1 MKRIIVTILAVLVFI
16 NIFAGSVQL
25 NGRVEFNYTIN
36 PDFKFG
42 VSNWFPG
49 DNAAYLVVTSGGAVL
64 VVDVKYAAPDITN
77 MYVNELFMPW
87 RVNNNLTVF
96 FGYRNVADYDS
107 FMGSG
112 GSFKWNYNGTGILW
126 YKSMVSFIYSFSGF
140 MIDAGTNFG
149 NPANFGILLKTN
161 NFYPLG
167 VTLNATGK
175 FDLTSGMVGARL
187 SYPVRPFTLYFAGGY
202 DYANAKL
209 KGLLLGLV
217 GEVAG
222 IGIST
227 EVDLTNILTDVMNVS
242 LAADV
247 NYKMSNY
254 KIGVSGNY
262 NFKTIDFVVEPYV
275 STKLGNADGRLL
287 ARFEDDGYK
296 YLRLTVG
303 FNF

>member
-1 MKRIIVTILAVLVFI
+1 MKKTFTLFLMVSIFI
-16 NIFAGSVQL
+16 PIFAGSVQL
-25 NGRVEFNYTIN
+25 NGRVEFNYTIDPN
-36 PDFKFG
+36 FTLG
-42 VSNWFPG
+42 TSNWFPG

-64 VVDVKYAAPDITN
+64 VVDVKYTAPNISG
-77 MYVNELFMPW
+77 MYLNELFMPW
-87 RVNNNLTVF
+87 KVNNNMTVF
-96 FGYRNVADYDS
+96 FGYRNIADYES
-107 FMGSG
+107 FMGNG

-126 YKSMVSFIYSFSGF
+126 YKSMVSFIYSFGGF

-149 NPANFGILLKTN
+149 NPADFGILLKTN

-202 DYANAKL
+202 DYANNNV
-209 KGLLLGLV
+209 KGLLVGLV
-217 GEVAG
+217 GEVAETR
-222 IGIST
+222 IST

-262 NFKTIDFVVEPYV
+262 NIKTIDFVVEPYV

>member
-1 MKRIIVTILAVLVFI
+1 
-16 NIFAGSVQL
+16 
-25 NGRVEFNYTIN
+25 
-36 PDFKFG
+36 
-42 VSNWFPG
+42 
-49 DNAAYLVVTSGGAVL
+49 
-64 VVDVKYAAPDITN
+64 
-77 MYVNELFMPW
+77 MYVNELFIPW
-87 RVNNNLTVF
+87 KAKNNMTVF
-96 FGYRNVADYDS
+96 FGYRNIADYES
-107 FMGSG
+107 FMGNG

-126 YKSMVSFIYSFSGF
+126 YKSLVSFIYSFGGY

-149 NPANFGILLKTN
+149 NPADFGILVKTN

-167 VTLNATGK
+167 VTFNATGK
-175 FDLTSGMVGARL
+175 FDLSTGMVGLRL
-187 SYPVRPFTLYFAGGY
+187 AYPIKPFTFYFAGGY
-202 DYANAKL
+202 DYANATL

-217 GEVAG
+217 GDVAG
-222 IGIST
+222 TGIST
-227 EVDLTNILTDVMNVS
+227 EIDLTNILTDVMNVS

-247 NYKMSNY
+247 NYRMLNY

-262 NFKTIDFVVEPYV
+262 NFKTTDFVVEPYV